1 MIPGVADRQ
10 TLSTMVW
17 EEEVRTLAMM
27 ASLILKGSMVYT
39 TKMMKRKKDTCRRRK
54 RTARVREAP
63 SAGVS
68 SLLPV
73 KGCREHQELHPFKK

>member
-54 RTARVREAP
+54 RTA
-63 SAGVS
+63 
-68 SLLPV
+68 
-73 KGCREHQELHPFKK
+73 